1 MLEIAVFLAIVAVPA
16 VLILLALSLA
26 GSLIALLA
34 EQDHLYAGPRRT
46 AV

>member
-1 MLEIAVFLAIVAVPA
+1 MLEVGVLLVIVAVPA
-16 VLILLALSLA
+16 AFILLALSLA

>member
-1 MLEIAVFLAIVAVPA
+1 MLEIAVFVAIVAVPA
-16 VLILLALSLA
+16 AFILLALGLA

-34 EQDHLYAGPRRT
+34 EQDHLYAGPHRT